1 MKITMSAKKLNQET
15 ILNLMVL
22 KKYEKNLSKEQYSAL
37 QDVAKTKD
45 HNTFKQQ
52 LFSVVKG

>member
-1 MKITMSAKKLNQET
+1 
-15 ILNLMVL
+15 MVL